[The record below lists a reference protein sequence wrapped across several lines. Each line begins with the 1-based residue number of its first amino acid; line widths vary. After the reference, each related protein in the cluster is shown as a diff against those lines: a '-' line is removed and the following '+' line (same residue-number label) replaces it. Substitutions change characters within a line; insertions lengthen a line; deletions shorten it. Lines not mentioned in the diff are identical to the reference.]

1 MNPPGQNTPE
11 EEPRE
16 PVGSSEPA
24 DATERRTSPERPPNA
39 PGDETFRQRAARRTE
54 RVAHETAEWARP
66 AAQRTGDRIVRWVR
80 RFLALLAALTER
92 VVQWASPRMR
102 RAHERLVP
110 FVERVRD
117 GLSPAARRVRQW
129 LSPAVERLREWCAPV
144 VRKVRRRL
152 APVVERARAVLEPHL
167 SRLRAKLPAT
177 GGRHRVSPRARSV
190 QLTAAAAAV
199 GVLAIIVGT
208 AGQGTGGQTTTPAAH
223 TVDIPSQERTQA
235 DEPGVLSAPSPGKDD
250 GSDKS
255 SGGNSDKGEKQS
267 RSGNR
272 ISPEAAAAI
281 GPNANGIDVSNH
293 NGPIDWNQVAA
304 SGQRYA
310 FVLATDG
317 GSFTN
322 PMFQQQFQGAKDAGM
337 LAGAYHF
344 GRPTGSAV
352 AQADRLLNNMGS
364 VNDGRTLPPVLD
376 LEVSPNTGGCYGKT
390 SGQMHAWTQAFLD
403 RVKSQTGQQGI
414 VYASPSF
421 WSNCMD
427 GSQAFADNPLWLA
440 SYGVSQPNVPG
451 GWSNYSFWQYT
462 NKGTVPGISGPV
474 DMNRFQG
481 SGADLLRLTK

>member
-39 PGDETFRQRAARRTE
+39 SGDETFLQRATRRTE
-54 RVAHETAEWARP
+54 RFAHETAEWARP

-92 VVQWASPRMR
+92 AVQWLSPRMR

-110 FVERVRD
+110 LVERVRD
-117 GLSPAARRVRQW
+117 RIA
-129 LSPAVERLREWCAPV
+129 PAVERVAAWCAPA
-144 VRKVRRRL
+144 VREVRRRL
-152 APVVERARAVLEPHL
+152 APVLERVRTRIEPHL
-167 SRLRAKLPAT
+167 SRLRAKLPDT
-177 GGRHRVSPRARSV
+177 GGRHRVAPRARSV

-235 DEPGVLSAPSPGKDD
+235 DDPGVLSAPAPGKDD

-255 SGGNSDKGEKQS
+255 SGKSKSSEGGEKQS
-267 RSGNR
+267 RSGSR

-281 GPNANGIDVSNH
+281 GPNASGIDVSNH
-293 NGPIDWNQVAA
+293 NGSIDWNRVAA
-304 SGQRYA
+304 SGQKYA

-317 GSFTN
+317 GNFTN

-344 GRPTGSAV
+344 GRPNGSAV
-352 AQADRLLNNMGS
+352 AQADRLMDNMGS

-376 LEVSPNTGGCYGKT
+376 LEVSPSTGGCYGKT
-390 SGQMHAWTQAFLD
+390 TGQMHAWTQAFLD
-403 RVKSQTGQQGI
+403 RVQSRTGQQGI
-414 VYASPSF
+414 IYASPSF
-421 WSNCMD
+421 WSNCMA
-427 GSQAFADNPLWLA
+427 GSQAFSEYPLWLA
-440 SYGVSQPNVPG
+440 SYGVSQPSVPG

-474 DMNRFQG
+474 DINRFQG
-481 SGADLLRLTK
+481 SGKDLLQLTK